1 MKATENLLSTD
12 EYLCKSTENQD
23 VSSNEINNEKWHQE
37 MTMSNND
44 AKNQTQQRYYNKA
57 SGCSVKA
64 QKDNLFDYASWI
76 K

>member
-1 MKATENLLSTD
+1 MKAIENLLNTD
-12 EYLCKSTENQD
+12 EYISNLTENQN
-23 VSSNEINNEKWHQE
+23 VISNEINNEKWHQE

-44 AKNQTQQRYYNKA
+44 AKNQTQQQYYNKA